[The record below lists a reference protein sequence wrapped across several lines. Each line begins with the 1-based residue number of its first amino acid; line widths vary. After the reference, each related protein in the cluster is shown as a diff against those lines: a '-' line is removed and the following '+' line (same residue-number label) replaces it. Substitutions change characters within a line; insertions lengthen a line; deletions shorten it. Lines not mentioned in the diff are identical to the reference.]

1 LLWGRRNLRNEKFKK
16 LNFSFDINKQQA
28 IIVITLI
35 WLNLY
40 FKTMTDIK
48 QKKENV
54 KMHLK
59 DLRQNLKKMHLAVT
73 QDLTLPQPDEVKKL
87 MYKMDQLLNLIETK

>member
-1 LLWGRRNLRNEKFKK
+1 MA
-16 LNFSFDINKQQA
+16 DIR
-28 IIVITLI
+28 
-35 WLNLY
+35 
-40 FKTMTDIK
+40 

-73 QDLTLPQPDEVKKL
+73 EELILPQPDEVKTL
-87 MYKMDQLLNLIETK
+87 MTKVDQLLKLIESK

>member
-1 LLWGRRNLRNEKFKK
+1 
-16 LNFSFDINKQQA
+16 
-28 IIVITLI
+28 
-35 WLNLY
+35 
-40 FKTMTDIK
+40 MTDIR

-73 QDLTLPQPDEVKKL
+73 EELKLPQPVEVKTL
-87 MYKMDQLLNLIETK
+87 LNKMDQLLKLIDPE